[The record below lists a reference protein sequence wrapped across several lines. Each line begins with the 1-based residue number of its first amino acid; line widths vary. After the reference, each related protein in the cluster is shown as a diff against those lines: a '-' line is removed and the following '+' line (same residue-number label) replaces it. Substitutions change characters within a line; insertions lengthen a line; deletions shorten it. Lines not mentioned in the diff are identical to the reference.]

1 MKGSKVVLAKD
12 GSKFLVRDTSKD
24 LHTQFGYIKKSDLA
38 KNGKRVSTHKNKE
51 FTIFSP
57 FFIDLYQKIK
67 RDAQIVPL
75 KDIGAIITEAG
86 INKKSHVVD
95 AGAGSGALACFL
107 AAVAKEVVTY
117 DIREDFIE
125 VAKKNI
131 QFLGLKNVKI
141 KNQDI
146 YKEIEEKNVDAVILD
161 LPEPWKALDSASKA
175 LKIGGFL
182 VAYCPTIIQAS
193 DFVENGRK
201 RDFVHVKTMEVIERE
216 WEVEQRKVRPKF
228 MMLGHSGFLSFLR
241 RI

>member
-24 LHTQFGYIKKSDLA
+24 LHTQFGFIKKSDLA
-38 KNGKRVSTHKNKE
+38 KKDGRISTHKNKE
-51 FTIFSP
+51 FAIFPS

-86 INKKSHVVD
+86 ISKKSKVVD

-107 AAVAKEVVTY
+107 GAVAKEVVTY

-146 YKEIEEKNVDAVILD
+146 YNGIEEKNVDAVILD
-161 LPEPWKALDSASKA
+161 LPEPWKALDSAAKA
-175 LKIGGFL
+175 LKTGGFA

-193 DFVENGRK
+193 DFVESGRK
-201 RDFVHVKTMEVIERE
+201 KDFAHVKTIEVIERE

>member
-1 MKGSKVVLAKD
+1 MKGSKAVLAKD
-12 GSKFLVRDTSKD
+12 GSKFLIRDTSKD

-38 KNGKRVSTHKNKE
+38 KKGARISTHKSKE
-51 FTIFSP
+51 FAIFAP

-67 RDAQIVPL
+67 RDAQIIPL

-86 INKKSHVVD
+86 INKKSRVVD
-95 AGAGSGALACFL
+95 AGAGSGALTCFL
-107 AAVAKEVVTY
+107 ASIAKEVVTY

-131 QFLGLKNVKI
+131 QFLGLRNVKI

-146 YKEIEEKNVDAVILD
+146 YNEIEENNVDAIILD
-161 LPEPWKALDSASKA
+161 LPEPWKALDSAAKA
-175 LKIGGFL
+175 LKMGGFV
-182 VAYCPTIIQAS
+182 VAYCPTIMQAS

-201 RDFVHVKTMEVIERE
+201 KDFAHIKTIEVIERE

-241 RI
+241 KV